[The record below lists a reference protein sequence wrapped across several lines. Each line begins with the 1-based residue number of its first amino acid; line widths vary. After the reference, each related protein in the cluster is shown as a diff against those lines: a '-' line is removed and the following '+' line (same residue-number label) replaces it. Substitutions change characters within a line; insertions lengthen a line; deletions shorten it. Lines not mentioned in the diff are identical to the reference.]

1 MAQMN
6 PQIGGGFTAGE
17 IKLAS
22 FWVRHGRTARRV
34 GYGLLI
40 GVNAALWLYV
50 LWGILDAFAISYPRE
65 SRLTQEIAFNQQT
78 LDALER
84 DRPQNIATGSPLVF
98 EITDNR
104 FDMVVDL
111 ENPNAQWWAEFNYRF
126 NLSGE
131 QTPLRNGFIMP
142 QTKIA
147 LTELGFRPK
156 ARGSARAQLEVEN
169 IRWRRL
175 DPAQI
180 GESYKN
186 YALNRF
192 NVAFENAAFDSTL
205 VLGAQTIGRS
215 SFDVVNRGAFGYWS
229 LDLVVKIYRGGTVLG
244 VNKITLTQLVPGESR
259 HVEMDWFEKLPTV
272 TRTEIIP
279 VINLVDPDTFLP
291 TEFFRSAPF
300 GQ

>member
-1 MAQMN
+1 MAQMD
-6 PQIGGGFTAGE
+6 PQIGGGFTEGE
-17 IKLAS
+17 IKLAG
-22 FWVRHGRTARRV
+22 FWVRHGRTAQRV

-40 GVNAALWLYV
+40 GVNAVLWLYV

-84 DRPQNIATGSPLVF
+84 DRPQNIASGNPLVF

-104 FDMVVDL
+104 YDMVVDL
-111 ENPNAQWWAEFNYRF
+111 ENQNEQWWAEFNYRF

-156 ARGSARAQLEVEN
+156 AQGNARAQLEVEN
-169 IRWRRL
+169 IRWHRL
-175 DPAQI
+175 NPAQI

-186 YALNRF
+186 YELNRF
-192 NVAFENAAFDSTL
+192 NVAFENADFDNTL
-205 VLGAQTIGRS
+205 VLGSQTIGRS

-229 LDLVVKIYRGGTVLG
+229 LDLAVKIYRGGTVLG

-272 TRTEIIP
+272 
-279 VINLVDPDTFLP
+279 
-291 TEFFRSAPF
+291 
-300 GQ
+300 

>member
-1 MAQMN
+1 MD
-6 PQIGGGFTAGE
+6 PQIGGGFTEGE
-17 IKLAS
+17 IKLAG
-22 FWVRHGRTARRV
+22 FWVRHGRTAQRV

-40 GVNAALWLYV
+40 GVNAVLWLYV

-84 DRPQNIATGSPLVF
+84 DRPQNIASGNPLVF

-104 FDMVVDL
+104 YDMVVDL
-111 ENPNAQWWAEFNYRF
+111 ENQNEQWWAEFNYRF

-156 ARGSARAQLEVEN
+156 AQGNARAQLEVEN
-169 IRWRRL
+169 IRWHRL
-175 DPAQI
+175 NPAQI

-186 YALNRF
+186 YELNRF
-192 NVAFENAAFDSTL
+192 NVAFENADFDNTL
-205 VLGAQTIGRS
+205 VLGSQTIGRS

-229 LDLVVKIYRGGTVLG
+229 LDLAVKIYRGGTVLG

-291 TEFFRSAPF
+291 TEFFRSVPS
-300 GQ
+300 GT